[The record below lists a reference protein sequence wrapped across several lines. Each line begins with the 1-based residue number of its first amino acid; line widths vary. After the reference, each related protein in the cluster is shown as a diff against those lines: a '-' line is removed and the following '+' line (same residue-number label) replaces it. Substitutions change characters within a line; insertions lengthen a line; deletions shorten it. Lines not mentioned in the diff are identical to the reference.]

1 MKQTSVPG
9 AFWYAWA
16 ITILRLIDQIAVCK
30 RSNLAEDRFLAHQTR
45 KYLCSC
51 NQIENLLCL
60 LFPFSIN
67 YAKIH
72 TMASR
77 PTERIE
83 QIKTGFRIRP
93 RYIILFFI
101 LTIFVLGGVYL
112 SQRTKLSSIAEKKIE
127 LQTKLDAKKVEQ
139 ERLERMLEYMQTTDY
154 KIQYAREKL
163 GYVFEDD
170 WKFYDDSQD
179 AKVTPK
185 LAETPT
191 PLPALTT
198 PTAKPSPTPT
208 PMPTTAP
215 NVTVVT
221 MGP

>member
-1 MKQTSVPG
+1 
-9 AFWYAWA
+9 
-16 ITILRLIDQIAVCK
+16 
-30 RSNLAEDRFLAHQTR
+30 
-45 KYLCSC
+45 
-51 NQIENLLCL
+51 
-60 LFPFSIN
+60 
-67 YAKIH
+67 
-72 TMASR
+72 MASR
-77 PTERIE
+77 PTERLE

-127 LQTKLDAKKVEQ
+127 LQTELDAKKVEQ

-154 KIQYAREKL
+154 MIQYAREKL

-170 WKFYDDSQD
+170 WKFYDDSNEV
-179 AKVTPK
+179 KVTPK

-191 PLPALTT
+191 PVPALTSPT
-198 PTAKPSPTPT
+198 PKPSPTPA
-208 PMPTTAP
+208 PLPTTP
-215 NVTVVT
+215 PDVTVIT

>member
-1 MKQTSVPG
+1 M
-9 AFWYAWA
+9 
-16 ITILRLIDQIAVCK
+16 
-30 RSNLAEDRFLAHQTR
+30 
-45 KYLCSC
+45 
-51 NQIENLLCL
+51 
-60 LFPFSIN
+60 
-67 YAKIH
+67 
-72 TMASR
+72 
-77 PTERIE
+77 
-83 QIKTGFRIRP
+83 KTGFRIRP

-112 SQRTKLSSIAEKKIE
+112 SQRTKLSSIAEEKIE

>member
-1 MKQTSVPG
+1 M
-9 AFWYAWA
+9 
-16 ITILRLIDQIAVCK
+16 
-30 RSNLAEDRFLAHQTR
+30 
-45 KYLCSC
+45 
-51 NQIENLLCL
+51 
-60 LFPFSIN
+60 
-67 YAKIH
+67 
-72 TMASR
+72 
-77 PTERIE
+77 
-83 QIKTGFRIRP
+83 
-93 RYIILFFI
+93 
-101 LTIFVLGGVYL
+101 LGGVYL
-112 SQRTKLSSIAEKKIE
+112 SQMTKLSSIAEEKIE

-170 WKFYDDSQD
+170 WKFYDDSQN

>member
-1 MKQTSVPG
+1 
-9 AFWYAWA
+9 
-16 ITILRLIDQIAVCK
+16 
-30 RSNLAEDRFLAHQTR
+30 
-45 KYLCSC
+45 
-51 NQIENLLCL
+51 
-60 LFPFSIN
+60 
-67 YAKIH
+67 
-72 TMASR
+72 MASK

-83 QIKTGFRIRP
+83 QIRTGLRIRP
-93 RYIILFFI
+93 RHIILFFI

-112 SQRTKLSSIAEKKIE
+112 SQRTKLSSIAEEKVK
-127 LQTKLDAKKVEQ
+127 LQTNLDAKKVEQ